1 MIRLGFS
8 TFSACHHVIQHLKH
22 ESLHISLSCP
32 SRTELFLKW
41 CDSDAEPRRAQSTWL
56 TKSVGSLNFSGQ
68 LPIYVWMFLK
78 VLPCFPKG
86 FRTSLS
92 CAPANHLQK
101 HPNNTW
107 LVFNGS
113 DKEASITLAYPMGH
127 TIVAGD
133 SEWVGAVFYYLFM
146 GRICQKS
153 ISRHPH
159 TSTHPFATIWARI
172 QQL

>member
-1 MIRLGFS
+1 MS
-8 TFSACHHVIQHLKH
+8 SPCHHVIQQLKN

-56 TKSVGSLNFSGQ
+56 TKHVGSLNFSGQ
-68 LPIYVWMFLK
+68 LPIYVWKFLK
-78 VLPCFPKG
+78 VMPFFPKG

-92 CAPANHLQK
+92 CALANHLPK

-127 TIVAGD
+127 TVVAGD

-146 GRICQKS
+146 GRICQKEHFKPS
-153 ISRHPH
+153 PH
-159 TSTHPFATIWARI
+159 IYSSLCHNLGPA
-172 QQL
+172 